1 MTITDKLAEQHI
13 REYESRLKHLDGG
26 LIDCI
31 TGLVFT
37 QLHRKKLCQQ
47 VVEKLMGECSTRQ
60 KWTKKRSLHRVN
72 EHFESIFNAVM
83 CRTGDFQQPVKAQAD
98 NRSIPY
104 NLYPHAAH

>member
-37 QLHRKKLCQQ
+37 QLHRKNC
-47 VVEKLMGECSTRQ
+47 
-60 KWTKKRSLHRVN
+60 
-72 EHFESIFNAVM
+72 I
-83 CRTGDFQQPVKAQAD
+83 KAQAD
-98 NRSIPY
+98 NRSVPY